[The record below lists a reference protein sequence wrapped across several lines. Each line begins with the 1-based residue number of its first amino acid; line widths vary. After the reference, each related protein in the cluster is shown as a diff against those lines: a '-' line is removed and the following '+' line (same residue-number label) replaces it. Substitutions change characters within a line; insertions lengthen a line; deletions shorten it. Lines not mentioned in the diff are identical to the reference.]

1 MSGWI
6 SSKLKVAETLLQQI
20 DQQAAESLRKNEAS
34 RSEDDLSR
42 AIPKKP
48 SDILPPLK
56 DQLMKKKKTPPEK
69 SDFVGK
75 LRNDGNLKVS
85 GNEVGGSPNVNPKSS
100 LTDSDWTELLSTPN
114 KITNGSNGGVP
125 RVPGL
130 LKDAKRQVRSGSN
143 LLALE
148 RKRSQTVQNK
158 SARRSDVVLGNKVN
172 GDNFDGNQRS
182 DSSDS
187 TQASVGVQS
196 VAENLSSEEKDA
208 SGSFMVDNVTVA
220 NDGRNKEL
228 PAPMNSLG
236 VSYLT
241 DENTPEM
248 QPAFNPV
255 PDLNIEGRNE
265 QSRFN
270 GSMLLGNKISGLPV
284 TSSSSKTDSLSA
296 SDGESNMETDS
307 DSTSDSE
314 SEREKE
320 ERRKRRE
327 QLLAEKAAA
336 KAIEAIKDRENLV
349 ARLEG
354 EKQSLEKII
363 DERAKQQAQ
372 EASELQMTMMETME
386 AVDLEKQKHNNTRME
401 ALMKLAKL
409 ETTNAELAKS
419 LATAQW
425 SLEVEVK
432 RVAELHRQIELK
444 EANHKGLTSKEKS
457 HPSGNNL
464 MASRGIELEH
474 EILEAEHTFVTDK
487 VGQLKEKVKTLETT
501 INVTRK
507 EIENP
512 TEVEVEL
519 KRRLGQLT
527 DHLIQKQAQVEALSS
542 EKAMLMFR
550 IEAVSRS
557 LEESKSCLK
566 LPTNDLES
574 GIWEPLFQER
584 LRKGQKHIG
593 SLVRQLDSIFLTGAT
608 FIRRNPMARIWSIA
622 YLVCLHFWV
631 LYIFRS
637 QTAVSAVS
645 GAVISLENINNTGV

>member
-34 RSEDDLSR
+34 RSDDDLSH

-56 DQLMKKKKTPPEK
+56 DQLKKKKKTPPEK
-69 SDFVGK
+69 SNFVGK

-100 LTDSDWTELLSTPN
+100 LTDSDWTELLSAPN
-114 KITNGSNGGVP
+114 KITSVSNGGVP

-130 LKDAKRQVRSGSN
+130 LKDGKRQVRSGSN
-143 LLALE
+143 LLALD

-158 SARRSDVVLGNKVN
+158 SARRSDVVLGDKVN
-172 GDNFDGNQRS
+172 GGNLDGNQRS

-196 VAENLSSEEKDA
+196 LAENLSSEMLD
-208 SGSFMVDNVTVA
+208 
-220 NDGRNKEL
+220 
-228 PAPMNSLG
+228 
-236 VSYLT
+236 
-241 DENTPEM
+241 
-248 QPAFNPV
+248 FNPV
-255 PDLNIEGRNE
+255 PESDGEGKNE

-270 GSMLLGNKISGLPV
+270 SGMLLGNKISGFPI
-284 TSSSSKTDSLSA
+284 TSSSSKTDSLSV

-372 EASELQMTMMETME
+372 EASELQMTVMETME

-457 HPSGNNL
+457 HPSGNKL
-464 MASRGIELEH
+464 TASRGIELEH

-512 TEVEVEL
+512 TEVEIEL

-566 LPTNDLES
+566 LGDRPTNDLES
-574 GIWEPLFQER
+574 GTWEPLFQER

-608 FIRRNPMARIWSIA
+608 FIRRNPMARIWSFA

-637 QTAVSAVS
+637 QTAVSAGS

>member
-1 MSGWI
+1 
-6 SSKLKVAETLLQQI
+6 
-20 DQQAAESLRKNEAS
+20 
-34 RSEDDLSR
+34 
-42 AIPKKP
+42 
-48 SDILPPLK
+48 
-56 DQLMKKKKTPPEK
+56 MKKKKTPPEK
-69 SDFVGK
+69 SDLVGK

-85 GNEVGGSPNVNPKSS
+85 GNKVGGSPNVNPKSS
-100 LTDSDWTELLSTPN
+100 LTDSDWTELLSAPN

-125 RVPGL
+125 RVRGL

-148 RKRSQTVQNK
+148 RKRSQAVQNK
-158 SARRSDVVLGNKVN
+158 SARRSDVVLGDKVN
-172 GDNFDGNQRS
+172 GDNLDDNQRS

-187 TQASVGVQS
+187 TQASVAVQS
-196 VAENLSSEEKDA
+196 VAENLSSEEKDT
-208 SGSFMVDNVTVA
+208 SGIFIVDNVIGA

-255 PDLNIEGRNE
+255 PDLNLEGKNE

-270 GSMLLGNKISGLPV
+270 GSMLLGNKISGLPI

-372 EASELQMTMMETME
+372 EASELQMTMMETMD

-425 SLEVEVK
+425 TLEVEVK
-432 RVAELHRQIELK
+432 RVAELHRHIELK
-444 EANHKGLTSKEKS
+444 EANHKGRMSKEKS
-457 HPSGNNL
+457 HPSGNKL
-464 MASRGIELEH
+464 TASRSIELEH
-474 EILEAEHTFVTDK
+474 EILEAEHTFVTDR
-487 VGQLKEKVKTLETT
+487 VGQLKEKVKTLETA
-501 INVTRK
+501 IDVTRK

-557 LEESKSCLK
+557 LEESKSYLK
-566 LPTNDLES
+566 PGDHPTSDLES

-608 FIRRNPMARIWSIA
+608 FIRRNPMARIWSFA

-637 QTAVSAVS
+637 QTAVSAGS

>member
-6 SSKLKVAETLLQQI
+6 SSKLKI

-34 RSEDDLSR
+34 RSDDDLSH

-56 DQLMKKKKTPPEK
+56 DQLKKKKKTPPEK
-69 SDFVGK
+69 SNFVGK

-100 LTDSDWTELLSTPN
+100 LTDSDWTELLSAPN
-114 KITNGSNGGVP
+114 KITSVSNGGVP

-130 LKDAKRQVRSGSN
+130 LKDGKRQVRSGSN
-143 LLALE
+143 LLALD

-158 SARRSDVVLGNKVN
+158 SARRSDVVLGDKVN
-172 GDNFDGNQRS
+172 GGNLDGNQRS

-196 VAENLSSEEKDA
+196 LAENLSSEMLGKDA
-208 SGSFMVDNVTVA
+208 SGSYVVENVTDI
-220 NDGRNKEL
+220 NDARNKEL
-228 PAPMNSLG
+228 SAPINSLG

-248 QPAFNPV
+248 QSDFNPV
-255 PDLNIEGRNE
+255 PESDGEGKNE

-270 GSMLLGNKISGLPV
+270 SGMLLGNKISGFPI
-284 TSSSSKTDSLSA
+284 TSSSSKTDSLSV

-372 EASELQMTMMETME
+372 EASELQMTVMETME

-425 SLEVEVK
+425 SLEVE

-457 HPSGNNL
+457 HPSGNKL
-464 MASRGIELEH
+464 TASRGIELEH

-512 TEVEVEL
+512 TEVEIEL

-566 LPTNDLES
+566 LGDRPTNDLES
-574 GIWEPLFQER
+574 GTWEPLFQER

-608 FIRRNPMARIWSIA
+608 FIRRNPMARIWSFA

-637 QTAVSAVS
+637 QTAVSAGS